1 VIGFDE
7 TRFDEVLRFLMESRG
22 LRGSEELSRLLR
34 EAGREVTPGRITAY
48 MEGREWVDGN
58 FPRWV
63 AETLDL
69 SAQEMGIL
77 AYAVAYGQ
85 IRQPP

>member
-7 TRFDEVLRFLMESRG
+7 TRFEEVLRFLMGSRG
-22 LRGSEELSRLLR
+22 LRGPEDLSRSLR
-34 EAGREVTPGRITAY
+34 ESGREVTAERITAY

-58 FPRWV
+58 FPGWV
-63 AETLDL
+63 AEALDL
-69 SAQEMGIL
+69 SAWEMGIL

-85 IRQPP
+85 VRRPP

>member
-7 TRFDEVLRFLMESRG
+7 IRFDRVLQFLMESRG
-22 LRGSEELSRLLR
+22 LRGPEDLSRLLR
-34 EAGREVTPGRITAY
+34 NAGREVPSEKIAAFT
-48 MEGREWVDGN
+48 EGREWVDGH

-63 AETLDL
+63 AEVLDL
-69 SAQEMGIL
+69 NAWEMGIL

-85 IRQPP
+85 VRQPP

>member
-7 TRFDEVLRFLMESRG
+7 TRFDGVLRFLMESRG
-22 LRGSEELSRLLR
+22 LRGPEDLSRLLR
-34 EAGREVTPGRITAY
+34 EAEREVPAERITAF
-48 MEGREWVDGN
+48 MEGKEWVDGN

-63 AETLDL
+63 AEVLDL
-69 SAQEMGIL
+69 TAQEMGIL

-85 IRQPP
+85 VRRPP